1 MAGSVDQKDLEEAY
15 EEVVYWCKND
25 VMVPTGASVKKFI
38 DEIRRLFDQW
48 SNETSEKY
56 CA

>member
-1 MAGSVDQKDLEEAY
+1 MYQKDLEEAY

-56 CA
+56 CT